1 MPIYEYKCK
10 KCDAQFDALQR
21 IGEDGSN
28 LNCPDCGEQHPE
40 KLLSVFAVKDGT
52 KGGLSAE
59 TGPCGCGAP
68 RRGMCGE

>member
-40 KLLSVFAVKDGT
+40 KLLSVFASSDNEGSL
-52 KGGLSAE
+52 GGSCSADSGF
-59 TGPCGCGAP
+59 T
-68 RRGMCGE
+68 